1 MRLAALVD
9 RPLSESG
16 SRPSE
21 SGVSVSL
28 VVGGAIFLGEELAAL
43 AGAVGVA
50 GEGEDLGVVHEPVD
64 HGRGDDII
72 GKGFTPAA
80 ERQI

>member
-1 MRLAALVD
+1 MRPAALVD
-9 RPLSESG
+9 RPPSESV

-28 VVGGAIFLGEELAAL
+28 VVGGAILFGEELAAL

-50 GEGEDLGVVHEPVD
+50 GEGEDLGVVHQPVD
-64 HGRGDDII
+64 HGSGDDVV
-72 GKGFTPAA
+72 GKALLLRLTT
-80 ERQI
+80 R